1 MWQALARK
9 RVAPN
14 PIEADRRRE
23 RMLPGTRE
31 RTMKIATGIVE
42 FAFRWAV
49 PLGFVG
55 LLCLLPPVASA
66 KERRDAPNVPMAA
79 QPSPPEP
86 APAALPVREPAPG
99 PLGAALAACDKDAE
113 SAEPLTL
120 PGAKGEVRLD
130 RCYRGRDHL
139 VCSFNALL
147 KEAKSLIDNYAKI
160 VEARYPEVSNVDGIC
175 TIKPDN
181 LAADLQNAGDFT
193 ARFKTLKAEY
203 DARTSCAA
211 RIGQSLRDV
220 TLPDMAQ
227 APGILKSMIESID
240 GDAKGV
246 SVVQAKVVEIA
257 ERIDSSQ
264 KAMVT
269 IRKIHRTMCLKDQR
283 AVSQTEDRASR

>member
-1 MWQALARK
+1 MSDQ
-9 RVAPN
+9 
-14 PIEADRRRE
+14 
-23 RMLPGTRE
+23 RE
-31 RTMKIATGIVE
+31 RTKTQITKIAATALV
-42 FAFRWAV
+42 RWAV
-49 PLGFVG
+49 PLAVVG
-55 LLCLLPPVASA
+55 LMWMPASGWS
-66 KERRDAPNVPMAA
+66 KERRELSPPAAA
-79 QPSPPEP
+79 QSPVPEP
-86 APAALPVREPAPG
+86 SPAALPLREPTSG
-99 PLGAALAACDKDAE
+99 VLGTALAACDKDAE
-113 SAEPLTL
+113 TADPLTL
-120 PGAKGEVRLD
+120 PGAKGEVKLD

-147 KEAKSLIDNYAKI
+147 KEAKSLVENYGKI
-160 VEARYPEVSNVDGIC
+160 VEARYPEVGNVDNIC
-175 TIKPDN
+175 SIKPDN

-193 ARFKTLKAEY
+193 GRYKALKAEY
-203 DARTSCAA
+203 DARTNCAA

-257 ERIDSSQ
+257 EKIDSAQ